1 MEYVGMDV
9 HLYTSTLHI
18 LDGHGGDVQ
27 TITIKGHWLKTV
39 AWLRKRR
46 RVFAICYEASAGY
59 GPQYDA
65 LTKIARRVV
74 VAHPG
79 NLRLIFRSKRK
90 NDRVDAKKLAK
101 LLYLDEVPQ
110 VHVPDVDTRGWR
122 QLIEF
127 RRKEVDKRTRV
138 KNGIRGLFRVQG
150 IAIPER
156 CVTCGLRRG
165 DAGWQRFNST
175 TTRHSSSSRSC

>member
-1 MEYVGMDV
+1 MEYVGMDF
-9 HLYTSTLHI
+9 HLHTSTPHI
-18 LDGHGGDVQ
+18 LNRHGDDVQ

-39 AWLRKRR
+39 AWLKLRR

-59 GPQYDA
+59 GPLYDA
-65 LTKIARRVV
+65 LTEFACRVV

-110 VHVPDVDTRGWR
+110 VHLPGVDTSGWR
-122 QLIEF
+122 
-127 RRKEVDKRTRV
+127 
-138 KNGIRGLFRVQG
+138 
-150 IAIPER
+150 
-156 CVTCGLRRG
+156 
-165 DAGWQRFNST
+165 
-175 TTRHSSSSRSC
+175 

>member
-1 MEYVGMDV
+1 
-9 HLYTSTLHI
+9 LY
-18 LDGHGGDVQ
+18 D
-27 TITIKGHWLKTV
+27 
-39 AWLRKRR
+39 
-46 RVFAICYEASAGY
+46 E
-59 GPQYDA
+59 
-65 LTKIARRVV
+65 LTELARGVV

-101 LLYLDEVPQ
+101 LLYLDEVPK

-150 IAIPER
+150 VAIPREVRDLWTQEGRRWLAAFQFDNDPAQFQIEILLMQLDQADGVVATVTDRPTLPAGRGSAR
-156 CVTCGLRRG
+156 CR
-165 DAGWQRFNST
+165 RFNPTDPNNSSCQSPRQ
-175 TTRHSSSSRSC
+175 TRPHAHTRRWV